1 MYLSNPS
8 VKALLI
14 DSYLSA
20 ELASAEQAAI
30 WEKAKWECWHV
41 APKDIQLSS
50 LLRPL
55 ILLSSS
61 LLAADDLAS
70 DITEKREAIKLP
82 LTFYKKKKK
91 NPLHDLHLHGLLPLC
106 SFMVA
111 KMSFSSQSPIPICV
125 PQITLLSKLSR
136 CLPISTHFQGESIL
150 SYNFSKS
157 VSLNDLFLES

>member
-91 NPLHDLHLHGLLPLC
+91 SSKRPASAWSSPSLLFHGGKNV
-106 SFMVA
+106 F
-111 KMSFSSQSPIPICV
+111 
-125 PQITLLSKLSR
+125 LLSKSN
-136 CLPISTHFQGESIL
+136 
-150 SYNFSKS
+150 SYLCSPDHPS
-157 VSLNDLFLES
+157 QQII

>member
-14 DSYLSA
+14 DSCLSA
-20 ELASAEQAAI
+20 ELASVEQAAI

-41 APKDIQLSS
+41 APKDYIQLSS

-61 LLAADDLAS
+61 LLAADDLVS

-82 LTFYKKKKK
+82 LTFYKKK
-91 NPLHDLHLHGLLPLC
+91 
-106 SFMVA
+106 
-111 KMSFSSQSPIPICV
+111 SS
-125 PQITLLSKLSR
+125 
-136 CLPISTHFQGESIL
+136 
-150 SYNFSKS
+150 N
-157 VSLNDLFLES
+157 